1 MPANPTVTPQPQ
13 PEPEPETQEPPPR
26 ILKVRD
32 PPSHKIK
39 PLHPHLPQPPSC
51 VLMVSPVK
59 TGKSTIISN
68 LLLNEGF
75 YGHEYFDD
83 VFIISNTINNDQTS
97 RFVKEHFDCEDHY
110 TDQMIDDL
118 VLRQTSYKKKD
129 QPEVA
134 LILDDILGSL
144 KSGSRVNTLSARFR
158 HYNIKLLLFST
169 QVFRYVSNIVRQN
182 TTNLI
187 VGSPFPNRKELHKV
201 AEEFGDIFGGPKQ
214 FLKIYALCTP
224 ERYDFM
230 HCDLQANPPL
240 AYRCFDYVVAEGDKI
255 VGGGGVAPAKEEVDA
270 FDTGQKVKGI

>member
-1 MPANPTVTPQPQ
+1 MSE
-13 PEPEPETQEPPPR
+13 PEPEPEPPPR

-32 PPSHKIK
+32 PPSQKIK
-39 PLHPHLPQPPSC
+39 PLHPHLPQPPAC

-59 TGKSTIISN
+59 TGKSTIINN
-68 LLLNEGF
+68 LLLNESF

-83 VFIISNTINNDQTS
+83 VYVISNTINNDQTS
-97 RFVKEHFDCEDHY
+97 RFIKEHFDVEDHY
-110 TDQMIDDL
+110 NDAMIDGL
-118 VLRQTSYKKKD
+118 VDRQISYKKKD

-144 KSGSRVNTLSARFR
+144 KAGSRVNTLSARFR

-187 VGSPFPNRKELHKV
+187 VGSPFPNRKELNKI
-201 AEEFGDIFGGPKQ
+201 AEEFGDVFGGPRQ
-214 FLKIYALCTP
+214 FLKVYALCTP

-240 AYRCFDYVVAEGDKI
+240 AYCCFDHVVAEGDKI
-255 VGGGGVAPAKEEVDA
+255 VVGGSSSVDIPEDVFSA
-270 FDTGQKVKGI
+270 TTKSSNVRTGPGTK